1 MHRRESRGVAR
12 QPNRLPDPADFD
24 AAILE
29 FASLTNSNCSF
40 GGLLPSPN
48 LARKT
53 GFIFGVTTMPNNP
66 QAEENAGTK
75 TRKRR
80 IVEALEIKASALRI
94 IEAQGTLMRVSE
106 IDLLHAKWKGLDIM
120 YTPNV
125 PDDPPELIERA
136 QRSGIAIPPITS
148 HLLDIWQDRKV
159 FSIGWNDTGL
169 VEIVRFQ
176 RGEWE
181 SLLSPRVAT

>member
-1 MHRRESRGVAR
+1 
-12 QPNRLPDPADFD
+12 
-24 AAILE
+24 
-29 FASLTNSNCSF
+29 
-40 GGLLPSPN
+40 
-48 LARKT
+48 
-53 GFIFGVTTMPNNP
+53 MPNKL
-66 QAEENAGTK
+66 QSEENVRTK

-80 IVEALEIKASALRI
+80 IAEALEIKASALRI

-125 PDDPPELIERA
+125 PDDPPEFIERA
-136 QRSGIAIPPITS
+136 QRSGIAIP
-148 HLLDIWQDRKV
+148 
-159 FSIGWNDTGL
+159 WNDTGL

-181 SLLSPRVAT
+181 SLLSHRMAM